1 VQGPGGDSRVFVFD
15 IPLRHHFSLQVQD
28 FQELMRMG
36 GVMCPKPSYEVL
48 EQRVRELEQQSAE
61 LKHSREALQKCEMRF
76 RDLVEN
82 AKDAIFVIQDG
93 MIKIANSS
101 AIAMTGYTAE
111 ELTRIPFANIIHPE
125 ERENFTAKH
134 LRRVKGEAVV
144 DNYTF
149 RVLTKTGA
157 GAWQQI
163 NSFSITWD
171 SRPAALS
178 FIRDLTQ
185 AKQLEKRF
193 IESQKLGAISTL
205 AGEIAHDFNNLMTTI
220 QGNVSLMLFDIPAS
234 HPNYQNLINIDLV
247 IPDMVMPEMNGGE
260 VFDRI
265 KRIKGD
271 ANFLL
276 ASGYSAD
283 GQASEILNRGCNGFI
298 QKPFTLKQLA
308 RKIRE
313 TLAPAENRA
322 KK

>member
-1 VQGPGGDSRVFVFD
+1 MNGTISRTD
-15 IPLRHHFSLQVQD
+15 
-28 FQELMRMG
+28 EKG

-93 MIKIANSS
+93 MIKFANSS

-111 ELTRIPFANIIHPE
+111 ELSRIPFANLIHPE
-125 ERENFTAKH
+125 ERENFTDKH

-185 AKQLEKRF
+185 AKQLEKHF
-193 IESQKLGAISTL
+193 IESQKMEAISTL
-205 AGEIAHDFNNLMTTI
+205 AGENAHDFNNLMTTI

-234 HPNYQNLINIDLV
+234 HPNYQNMINI
-247 IPDMVMPEMNGGE
+247 E
-260 VFDRI
+260 
-265 KRIKGD
+265 KQIKGD

-276 ASGYSAD
+276 ASGYSAE